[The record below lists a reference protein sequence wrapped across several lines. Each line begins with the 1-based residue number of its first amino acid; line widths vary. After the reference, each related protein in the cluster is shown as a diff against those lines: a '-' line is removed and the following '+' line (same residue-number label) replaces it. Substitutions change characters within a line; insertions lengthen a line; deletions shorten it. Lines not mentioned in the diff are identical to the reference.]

1 MMTQE
6 AQSSAASESTSD
18 RSLLRRFQGGDDDA
32 ATALYRRY
40 ARRLEA
46 LARRQTGAELASR
59 FDADDVVQSVFR
71 TFFRRAAAG
80 LYEVP
85 PGDEL
90 WRLLLVLALHKV
102 RDFAVHH
109 RAQKRDVTKTWGVT
123 PQQADQAGL
132 AASDQVG
139 YDALRMV
146 IDELIV
152 TLPEANRQ
160 IIELRIEGH
169 EVKEIAERTGR
180 SNRTVERT
188 LQNFRTALRGLIDGG
203 AGES

>member
-1 MMTQE
+1 MMTQDP
-6 AQSSAASESTSD
+6 QLSAAAESTSD

-32 ATALYRRY
+32 ATALYQRY

-46 LARRQTGAELASR
+46 LARKQTGAELASR

-109 RAQKRDVTKTWGVT
+109 RAQKRDVTRTWGVT
-123 PQQADQAGL
+123 PQQADL

-203 AGES
+203 AGEP